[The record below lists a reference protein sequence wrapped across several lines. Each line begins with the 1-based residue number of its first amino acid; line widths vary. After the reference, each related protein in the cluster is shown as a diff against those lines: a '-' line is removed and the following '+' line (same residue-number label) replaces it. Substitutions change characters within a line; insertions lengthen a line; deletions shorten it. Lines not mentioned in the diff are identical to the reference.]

1 MNNNGNNSNN
11 NNEFNES
18 NNFNDSYNNSIE
30 KENNQNP
37 YSDNIYSN
45 SYRNTYSHGHSE
57 NNNENEVFNPYTS
70 DYSTAGSSQGYHS
83 DAEYSYVYKN
93 GTPQNTSAQT
103 NVYLDSNPKQKK
115 KSKGNFIAKA
125 IVAGICF
132 GIVAGSVMFGI
143 NYAGNNLLSSGDS
156 STSDSGI
163 KSTSSIKTNSG
174 ESVNTTYDVAKVVE
188 NLMPSMVSINIKAK
202 ATAENPYSPF
212 FNFGYGYGGNDVYE
226 YETEGS
232 GSGIIISESKS
243 ELLIVTN
250 NHVIDG
256 ATEINVT
263 FVNDE
268 TCSAKIKGTDPDYD
282 LAVIAVKL
290 SDIPEE
296 TKKEIAIATLGDS
309 EALQLGQPAIAIGNA
324 LGYGQ
329 SVTVGYIS
337 ALEREVQMTDN
348 TMTLIQTDAAI
359 NPGNSGGALID
370 MNGNVIGI
378 NSAKYSDTDV
388 EGMGYAIPVSD
399 AQPIIEDLIN
409 QTNVSESQQAY
420 LGIAGTD
427 VTDSYAQA
435 FGLPTGVYVSQVN
448 ENSPA
453 SNAGIQAGDIITK
466 FDGRNVTTMEGLQSK
481 IKSHKAGENVEV
493 VLQRQQI
500 NGGYEEV
507 TLTVTLGSK
516 SDAPRNN

>member
-1 MNNNGNNSNN
+1 MNNNSNN
-11 NNEFNES
+11 NINNGFNES
-18 NNFNDSYNNSIE
+18 NDFNDSYNNSM
-30 KENNQNP
+30 ENENTQTS
-37 YSDNIYSN
+37 YGGNIYSN
-45 SYRNTYSHGHSE
+45 SYGSSNSTGQSE
-57 NNNENEVFNPYTS
+57 SNSVNDVYNPYTS
-70 DYSTAGSSQGYHS
+70 DYNTVGNSQGYHS
-83 DAEYSYVYKN
+83 SSEYSYVYKN
-93 GTPQNTSAQT
+93 GTPQSTSTQS
-103 NVYLDSNPKQKK
+103 NVYSNSKSKEKK
-115 KSKGNFIAKA
+115 KSKGHFMAKV
-125 IVAGICF
+125 IVAALCF
-132 GIVAGSVMFGI
+132 GIVAGSVMVGI
-143 NYAGNNLLSSGDS
+143 NYAGNSLLSEGNSNS
-156 STSDSGI
+156 SS
-163 KSTSSIKTNSG
+163 SSIKNASSLKTTSG
-174 ESVNTTYDVAKVVE
+174 ESVNTTYDVASVVE
-188 NLMPSMVSINIKAK
+188 NLMPSMVSINIKAT
-202 ATAENPYSPF
+202 ATAENPYSQY
-212 FNFGYGYGGNDVYE
+212 FNFGYGYGGNDTYQ

-232 GSGIIISESKS
+232 GSGIIISESSS

-250 NHVIDG
+250 NHVVEG

-263 FVNDE
+263 FINDE

-282 LAVIAVKL
+282 LAVISVKL

-309 EALQLGQPAIAIGNA
+309 ESLQLGQPAIAIGNA

-388 EGMGYAIPVSD
+388 EGMGYAIPISD

-409 QTNVSESQQAY
+409 QTKVSESQQAY
-420 LGIAGTD
+420 LGITGTD
-427 VTDSYAQA
+427 VTESYTQA

-481 IKSHKAGENVEV
+481 IKSKKAGEKVEII
-493 VLQRQQI
+493 LQRQQR
-500 NGGYEEV
+500 NGGYEEISV
-507 TLTVTLGSK
+507 TVTLGSK
-516 SDAPRNN
+516 SDAPQND

>member
-1 MNNNGNNSNN
+1 MNNNNN
-11 NNEFNES
+11 NNINNGFNEE
-18 NNFNDSYNNSIE
+18 NNFNDRYNNSM
-30 KENNQNP
+30 ENENPQNT
-37 YSDNIYSN
+37 YGNNIYSN
-45 SYRNTYSHGHSE
+45 SYGNSYSSE
-57 NNNENEVFNPYTS
+57 QSGSSSESDVYNPYTS
-70 DYSTAGSSQGYHS
+70 DYNAMGNSQSYHS
-83 DAEYSYVYKN
+83 DSEYSYVYKN
-93 GTPQNTSAQT
+93 GTPQSTSAQS
-103 NVYLDSNPKQKK
+103 NVYSNSKPKEKR
-115 KSKGNFIAKA
+115 KGKGHFMAKVIAA
-125 IVAGICF
+125 AICF
-132 GIVAGSVMFGI
+132 GIVAGSVMVGV
-143 NYAGNNLLSSGDS
+143 NYAGNNLLSGGS
-156 STSDSGI
+156 SNNSASSI
-163 KSTSSIKTNSG
+163 KSTSSVKTTSG
-174 ESVNTTYDVAKVVE
+174 ESVNTTYDVASVVE
-188 NLMPSMVSINIKAK
+188 NLMPSMVSINIKAT
-202 ATAENPYSPF
+202 ATAENPYSQY
-212 FNFGYGYGGNDVYE
+212 FNFGYGYGGNDTYE

-232 GSGIIISESKS
+232 GSGIIISESNS

-250 NHVIDG
+250 NHVVDG

-268 TCSAKIKGTDPDYD
+268 TCSASIKGTDPDYD

-309 EALQLGQPAIAIGNA
+309 ETLQLGQPAIAIGNA

-388 EGMGYAIPVSD
+388 EGMGYAIPISD

-409 QTNVSESQQAY
+409 QTNISENQQAY
-420 LGIAGTD
+420 LGITGTD
-427 VTDSYAQA
+427 VTESYTQA

-466 FDGRNVTTMEGLQSK
+466 FDGRDVSTMEGLQSK
-481 IKSHKAGENVEV
+481 IKSKKSGEKVEII
-493 VLQRQQI
+493 LQRQQR
-500 NGGYEEV
+500 NGGYKEV
-507 TLTVTLGSK
+507 SVTVTLGSK
-516 SDAPRNN
+516 SDAPQNN

>member
-1 MNNNGNNSNN
+1 MNNNGNNNINN
-11 NNEFNES
+11 GFNES
-18 NNFNDSYNNSIE
+18 NDFNDSYNNSM
-30 KENNQNP
+30 ENENSQSNQSTYDGNV
-37 YSDNIYSN
+37 YSN
-45 SYRNTYSHGHSE
+45 SYGNSYSSE
-57 NNNENEVFNPYTS
+57 QSESSSGNSAYNPYTS
-70 DYSTAGSSQGYHS
+70 DYNATGNSQSYHS
-83 DAEYSYVYKN
+83 DSEYSYVYRN
-93 GTPQNTSAQT
+93 GTPQSTSAQS
-103 NVYLDSNPKQKK
+103 NVYSNDKPKEKK
-115 KSKGNFIAKA
+115 KGKGHFMAKVIAA
-125 IVAGICF
+125 ALCF
-132 GIVAGSVMFGI
+132 GIVAGSVMVGI
-143 NYAGNNLLSSGDS
+143 NYAGNNLLSGGNSNN
-156 STSDSGI
+156 
-163 KSTSSIKTNSG
+163 STSSIKSASSIKTASG
-174 ESVNTTYDVAKVVE
+174 ESVSTTYDVASVVE
-188 NLMPSMVSINIKAK
+188 NLMPSMVSINIKAT
-202 ATAENPYSPF
+202 ATAENPYSQY
-212 FNFGYGYGGNDVYE
+212 FNFGYGGNDIYE

-232 GSGIIISESKS
+232 GSGIIISESSS

-250 NHVIDG
+250 NHVVDG

-268 TCSAKIKGTDPDYD
+268 TCSASIKGTDPDYD
-282 LAVIAVKL
+282 LAVISVKL

-309 EALQLGQPAIAIGNA
+309 ETLQLGQPAIAIGNA

-388 EGMGYAIPVSD
+388 EGMGYAIPISD

-420 LGIAGTD
+420 LGITGTD
-427 VTDSYAQA
+427 VTESYTQA

-453 SNAGIQAGDIITK
+453 YNAGIQAGDIITK
-466 FDGRNVTTMEGLQSK
+466 FDGRDVSTMDGLQSK
-481 IKSHKAGENVEV
+481 IKSKKSGEKVEII
-493 VLQRQQI
+493 LQRQQR

-507 TLTVTLGSK
+507 SVTVTLGSK
-516 SDAPRNN
+516 SDAPQNN